1 MLRKLLFFA
10 ITSGLATQAYK
21 KYRASK
27 AAPHSPSTGT
37 TWQAASS
44 TNQPQPFTNTA
55 STDTTPET
63 RY

>member
-10 ITSGLATQAYK
+10 ITSGLATKAYK

-27 AAPHSPSTGT
+27 AAPQTPSTGT
-37 TWQAASS
+37 NWQAAP
-44 TNQPQPFTNTA
+44 TMNQPQSFTGTA